1 MKMLLTG
8 GVRSGKSHHGE
19 QIALTYPNVT
29 YLATSQRR
37 DDDPE
42 WQSRIRLHESR
53 RPAHWNVL
61 ETLDIAGE
69 LSRDDSAV
77 VLVDCIGVWL
87 TRILTQTE
95 CWQEPLP
102 QTCLQAA
109 RQHCEDLV
117 TAVKNTH
124 RDVILV
130 TNEVGWGV
138 VPAYASGRLFADE
151 LGRLNAN
158 LAAIC
163 DEVTFYVAGIG
174 VPIKSNGAKS

>member
-8 GVRSGKSHHGE
+8 GVRSGKSYHAE
-19 QIALTYPNVT
+19 QIALTYSDVT
-29 YLATSQRR
+29 YLATSERR

-42 WQSRIRLHESR
+42 WQSRIRLHEAR
-53 RPAHWNVL
+53 RPSHWKIV
-61 ETLDIAGE
+61 ETLDIASE
-69 LSRDDSAV
+69 LSRDDSSV
-77 VLVDCIGVWL
+77 VLVDCVWL

-102 QTCLQAA
+102 QTCLEAA
-109 RQHCEDLV
+109 HNYCNDLV
-117 TAVKNTH
+117 AAVASTN
-124 RDVILV
+124 RNVILV

-151 LGRLNAN
+151 LGRLNAD

-163 DEVTFYVAGIG
+163 DEVTLHVAGIA
-174 VPIKSNGAKS
+174 VPVKSSGAKS